1 MQNFRS
7 NLSTF
12 WIFGN
17 FLATF
22 WHPSKQ
28 LSSILRSQLGRHILK
43 AVVNPG
49 PWTLDSRLWILD
61 SGLTPL
67 PASPKIEL
75 WTQGSP
81 FCRNKFT
88 LHHLLK
94 VCRKRKGNNDFYGRT
109 RIRDIVNC

>member
-1 MQNFRS
+1 MQTFRS

-67 PASPKIEL
+67 PPSPKIEL
-75 WTQGSP
+75 WTLGSP

-88 LHHLLK
+88 LHHL
-94 VCRKRKGNNDFYGRT
+94 
-109 RIRDIVNC
+109 